1 MTAEVNYD
9 QYLKKIEKLKNA
21 LINKN
26 WDDNFLQSKL
36 TEITKV
42 LKRRG
47 ICAGDDLLDN
57 DLIEQLDELYFDE
70 NNKVNVNELYT
81 QIYLSLFFKGKSTKK
96 LREEFL
102 PICYSSMK
110 EREPTKREKLYD
122 KIITLQY
129 YEYNDYKENTKN
141 RNHYINTF
149 QQKYN
154 EIKNIYAKMIKEGVD
169 DDLYKYDKFDKQ
181 FFEKFLELLNDI
193 HQEIFGKQNQQQK
206 QQKQQNNSKN
216 VAINTHG
223 LNLVKGIPLQKRT
236 FFYNKERLIYG
247 EDMQIE
253 YKNYSFPFT
262 EMHKEEFKKQICGF
276 LNSKGGRIFIG
287 INDDKIVNGILLK
300 YHDRDKNTN
309 EIVNLTYDFYPK
321 CRTNIDVN
329 FIPIKN
335 KDNKYIKNLYVIKI
349 IVSQGEPNQLYSY
362 TTRGFN
368 SYLRLKGQVI
378 NLTAEEIRNELFKRA
393 KNPEKKINKKE
404 FEDPQPDNPDLII
417 DINSLEKQF
426 TNMNLNN
433 NQNNQKNQNTNKIN
447 NNQNNQKNH
456 NLNFI
461 NNKNKIEN
469 DDDFDEEYN
478 EFSDDEEEEEEE
490 EENVPSRGRGRGRGN
505 RGNRGAK
512 RQERRE
518 QERNI
523 NKISKIRYTVKAII
537 ITKTGKNPT
546 RKELNSIFS
555 GAKNC
560 KKKFILNIK
569 KPFGFLNFTNVQDAN
584 LFIKNFNYNSNL
596 YEIRL
601 NPKF

>member
-181 FFEKFLELLNDI
+181 FFEKFLELLND
-193 HQEIFGKQNQQQK
+193 
-206 QQKQQNNSKN
+206 
-216 VAINTHG
+216 
-223 LNLVKGIPLQKRT
+223 
-236 FFYNKERLIYG
+236 
-247 EDMQIE
+247 
-253 YKNYSFPFT
+253 
-262 EMHKEEFKKQICGF
+262 MH
-276 LNSKGGRIFIG
+276 
-287 INDDKIVNGILLK
+287 
-300 YHDRDKNTN
+300 
-309 EIVNLTYDFYPK
+309 
-321 CRTNIDVN
+321 
-329 FIPIKN
+329 
-335 KDNKYIKNLYVIKI
+335 
-349 IVSQGEPNQLYSY
+349 
-362 TTRGFN
+362 
-368 SYLRLKGQVI
+368 
-378 NLTAEEIRNELFKRA
+378 
-393 KNPEKKINKKE
+393 
-404 FEDPQPDNPDLII
+404 
-417 DINSLEKQF
+417 
-426 TNMNLNN
+426 
-433 NQNNQKNQNTNKIN
+433 
-447 NNQNNQKNH
+447 
-456 NLNFI
+456 
-461 NNKNKIEN
+461 
-469 DDDFDEEYN
+469 
-478 EFSDDEEEEEEE
+478 
-490 EENVPSRGRGRGRGN
+490 
-505 RGNRGAK
+505 
-512 RQERRE
+512 
-518 QERNI
+518 
-523 NKISKIRYTVKAII
+523 
-537 ITKTGKNPT
+537 
-546 RKELNSIFS
+546 
-555 GAKNC
+555 
-560 KKKFILNIK
+560 
-569 KPFGFLNFTNVQDAN
+569 
-584 LFIKNFNYNSNL
+584 
-596 YEIRL
+596 
-601 NPKF
+601 